1 MRFNSPLLA
10 ISLVLPSQVS
20 ALAIPGLAIPGLSD
34 LLPAPAKRTG
44 PVIDLGYVKYQG
56 TQNTAVSTNTYYG
69 IRYAAPPIG
78 NNRWKAPL
86 PIEQYGGYSPSTV
99 MDATTQGPG
108 CFQSVPSWAGYTLG
122 TGAAA
127 PGYGLVRHSKGN
139 LIFVSIQYRLHGF
152 GFLSG
157 SEIKKAGTANAGL
170 LDQRAALDW
179 VQRNIAKFG
188 GDPKK
193 VTVAGASA
201 GGGSV
206 TAQMI
211 MYGGVSNPPFRAAI
225 AEYPWWQSYH
235 NDTVLEAQYQQ
246 LLTTSKCSN
255 LQCLRSLPEVD
266 LANAIQ
272 RTFNLGYVAGLYG
285 YGDFYYG
292 PSVDGTIIKELPS
305 SAAASGRITKVPL
318 LTNRDENEGINFS
331 NGSITTT
338 AETTSDLQRVWPLA
352 TPAFFNSLASLYPV
366 SSYSTS
372 LLRRAAI
379 FGDALIDCATTQLA
393 TSLMKAGQPVWKM
406 RFNAGNTVHG
416 ATIPYLYGVSANG
429 ADSANNQTLANIMK
443 DYFVSFATQLDPNAV
458 SYSGVS
464 KPTWNKYST
473 KPQVMGV
480 TNTLLANIPDYDA
493 GAKCNFFQQNGA
505 IIRS

>member
-10 ISLVLPSQVS
+10 ISLILPTPIS
-20 ALAIPGLAIPGLSD
+20 AVAIPGLSR
-34 LLPAPAKRTG
+34 LLPGPAKRTG

-56 TQNTAVSTNTYYG
+56 AQNTAVGTNTYYG
-69 IRYAAPPIG
+69 IRYAAPPTG

-86 PIEQYGGYSPSTV
+86 PIEQYGNYSSSTV
-99 MDATTQGPG
+99 MDATTKEPG
-108 CFQSVPSWAGYTLG
+108 CYQSVPSWAGYTLG
-122 TGAAA
+122 TGTAA

-139 LIFVSIQYRLHGF
+139 LIFVSIQYRLAGF

-157 SEIKKAGTANAGL
+157 SEIKNAGTANAGL

-201 GGGSV
+201 GAGSV

-225 AEYPWWQSYH
+225 AEYPWWQPYH
-235 NDTVLEAQYQQ
+235 NDTVLDAQYQQ
-246 LLTTSKCSN
+246 LLTTSKCSDLLC
-255 LQCLRSLPEVD
+255 LQNLPELD

-272 RTFNLGYVAGLYG
+272 RTFKLGYVAGLYG
-285 YGDFYYG
+285 FGDFYYG

-318 LTNRDENEGINFS
+318 LTNRNENEGINFS
-331 NGSITTT
+331 NTSISTT
-338 AETTSDLQRVWPLA
+338 AATTSDLQVVWPLA

-366 SSYSTS
+366 SSYSKS

-379 FGDALIDCATTQLA
+379 FGDAFIGCATTQLA
-393 TSLMKAGQPVWKM
+393 ASLTKTGQPVWKM
-406 RFNAGNTVHG
+406 RFNAGSAVHG
-416 ATIPYLYGVSANG
+416 ATVPFLYGLSANG
-429 ADSANNQTLANIMK
+429 ADSATNQTLANIMK
-443 DYFVSFATQLDPNAV
+443 DYFVSFATDLDPNAV

-473 KPQVMGV
+473 KPQVMAV